1 MVFPGWAFDAET
13 VVNTHRL
20 LRYRCY
26 HRVTEGL
33 ERQVP
38 GTALAAT
45 PPRLLP
51 ENVDPMP
58 GPLGDTERSSPPQSG
73 GGGRLRGRLSDQD
86 GVRWRVAGRYFGQMR
101 PIRSSLSVSPLC
113 KETIRWM
120 HDPGVLAVRGVTC
133 QRRGVRGDRRP
144 VGSDLGPAGRG
155 GHP

>member
-45 PPRLLP
+45 PTRLLP

-58 GPLGDTERSSPPQSG
+58 GPLGDTERFFAAAVG

-86 GVRWRVAGRYFGQMR
+86 GVPWRVAGRYFGQMR
-101 PIRSSLSVSPLC
+101 PNPVLVERLAFVQGDDPMDAQPRCARRS
-113 KETIRWM
+113 
-120 HDPGVLAVRGVTC
+120 
-133 QRRGVRGDRRP
+133 RGDVPTARCAR
-144 VGSDLGPAGRG
+144 
-155 GHP
+155 